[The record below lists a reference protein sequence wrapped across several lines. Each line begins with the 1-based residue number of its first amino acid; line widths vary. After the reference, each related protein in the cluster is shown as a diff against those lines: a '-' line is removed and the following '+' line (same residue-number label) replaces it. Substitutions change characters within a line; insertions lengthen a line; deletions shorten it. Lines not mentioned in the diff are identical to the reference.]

1 MTNKILVAV
10 DGSETGK
17 RAIDFAA
24 KEANDS
30 GYDIVLAYVI
40 EWTPY
45 SFHTPEELAERH
57 NRRESEVSRAEE
69 SLLVPEAARLTKSG
83 LNVETVVRHGNI
95 GETLSE
101 IAKEYGVSEVY
112 IGRLGE
118 SKVKTMLFGS
128 VTAALIQTSS
138 VPVTVVP

>member
-1 MTNKILVAV
+1 MKNKILVAV
-10 DGSETGK
+10 DGSETGD
-17 RAIDFAA
+17 RAIEVAAQSA
-24 KEANDS
+24 KEAGDS
-30 GYDIVLAYVI
+30 IVLAYVI
-40 EWTPY
+40 DWSPY

-57 NRRESEVSRAEE
+57 MRRESEISRAEQ
-69 SLLVPEAARLTKSG
+69 SVLTPQAEKLKSEN

-101 IAKEYGVSEVY
+101 IAVEYGVTHIY
-112 IGRLGE
+112 IGRRGE

-128 VTAALIQTSS
+128 VTAALIQTAS

>member
-1 MTNKILVAV
+1 MKNKILVAV
-10 DGSETGK
+10 DGSETGN
-17 RAIDFAA
+17 RAIEVAA
-24 KEANDS
+24 QAAGEAGDS
-30 GYDIVLAYVI
+30 IVLAYVI

-57 NRRESEVSRAEE
+57 KRRESEISRAEQ
-69 SLLVPEAARLTKSG
+69 SMLAPAAAKISAK
-83 LNVETVVRHGNI
+83 NISVETVVRHGHI

-101 IAKEYGVSEVY
+101 IAQEYKVSQVY
-112 IGRLGE
+112 IGRRGE
-118 SKVKTMLFGS
+118 SKIQTMLFGS